1 MARLSH
7 YVTVASAI
15 FIVGCQPHPLYDP
28 LEPTPRPIVGAIKS
42 YHAPNKPGVDRDS
55 VVPELQNPA
64 GELTLRDALSAA
76 LLGNPELAYFS
87 YEVRAA
93 EARIVQAGTA
103 ENTELDF
110 EVENFA
116 GSGELRDFD
125 GAEFT
130 LALSQSFP
138 LGGDIASRQQ
148 AARLAGQSA
157 GWDYESARI
166 ALLAETTKRY
176 VALVA
181 VQQRVE
187 LARDSLDLA
196 QEIADVIQ
204 RRIDAGDLAI
214 VELSRA
220 AVPLAEAKIELARAR
235 RTLETARVQ
244 LALIWGGTT
253 PAFTEAKGD
262 LNQLQ
267 PLPSLDDLAH
277 LINQNPD
284 VARWVVE
291 VASRQAEIELARAE
305 AIPDIT
311 GSLGY
316 RWFNESNDGALV
328 AGLSIPLPI
337 NDRNQGNILAARFGV
352 ASAKNRQQAVRMR
365 IEAAL
370 LLTYSQLIN
379 AYEEAIAL
387 RDDAIPAAVNAY
399 RDIHQAFEQGNLG
412 YIDVLD
418 AERTLIE
425 LQSRYLDVI
434 TDYHT
439 AVAEVEALIGQ
450 PLFTHIRSSDD
461 QNDNKMEPLQV
472 EDE

>member
-1 MARLSH
+1 MVRLPQ
-7 YVTVASAI
+7 YVAVASAVI
-15 FIVGCQPHPLYDP
+15 IAGCQPHPLYDQ
-28 LEPTPRPIVGAIKS
+28 LDSSPRPIGSATES
-42 YHAPNKPGVDRDS
+42 YHAPNKLGMDKNS
-55 VVPELQNPA
+55 VVPEVQSPV
-64 GELTLRDALSAA
+64 GDLTLRDALSAA
-76 LLGNPELAYFS
+76 LLGNPELASYS

-93 EARIVQAGTA
+93 EARVVQAGAA
-103 ENTELDF
+103 ENPELDF
-110 EVENFA
+110 VVENFA
-116 GSGELRDFD
+116 GSDELSDFD

-130 LALSQSFP
+130 FVLSQNFP
-138 LGGDIASRQQ
+138 LGGDITRRQQ

-235 RTLETARVQ
+235 RTLEAVRVQ
-244 LALIWGGTT
+244 LALIWGSTE
-253 PAFTEAKGD
+253 PVFTEAKGD

-267 PLPSLDDLAH
+267 PVPSMNDLAH

-316 RWFNESNDGALV
+316 RWFSESNDGALV
-328 AGLSIPLPI
+328 AGLSFPLPI

-352 ASAKNRQQAVRMR
+352 VSAKNRQQAVRLR

-370 LLTYSQLIN
+370 VLTYSQLIN

-387 RDDAIPAAVNAY
+387 RDDAIPAATNAY
-399 RDIHQAFEQGNLG
+399 DDIHQAFEQGNLG

-425 LQSRYLDVI
+425 LHSRYLDVI

-450 PLFTHIRSSDD
+450 PLFTTIKSGTD
-461 QNDNKMEPLQV
+461 QNVNEMEPLEV
-472 EDE
+472 EDQ